1 MISARRLDSVAI
13 LDICGKMV
21 GGPEA
26 EEFKK
31 AMGDLIAAGYKHVL
45 LNLAEVPWVNST
57 GLGIFVAGYT
67 SLKRE
72 GGSLKLV
79 KVTDRVRTILTVTR
93 LDSIFE
99 SFADEAEAVASFRS
113 A

>member
-1 MISARRLDSVAI
+1 MISARKTDSVAI
-13 LDICGKMV
+13 LDISGKMV

-26 EEFKK
+26 LEFKK
-31 AMGDLIAAGYKHVL
+31 AVEDLVAAGYKRVL

-79 KVTDRVRTILTVTR
+79 KVTERVRTILAVTR

-99 SFADEAEAVASFRS
+99 MFGDEAEAIASFKRT
-113 A
+113 